1 MQFVDAEGATVTVF
15 AERQLAELFAL
26 PAGRLLDAFVEAFD
40 RHGVIGVVERRAEFG
55 QRLDGIIDR
64 AAVEAGVQ
72 VGLRAGQADLE
83 ADDAAQGRRDDDLV
97 GRR

>member
-1 MQFVDAEGATVTVF
+1 
-15 AERQLAELFAL
+15 
-26 PAGRLLDAFVEAFD
+26 
-40 RHGVIGVVERRAEFG
+40 VERRAEFG

-83 ADDAAQGRRDDDLV
+83 ADDTAQGRRDDDLI
-97 GRR
+97 G